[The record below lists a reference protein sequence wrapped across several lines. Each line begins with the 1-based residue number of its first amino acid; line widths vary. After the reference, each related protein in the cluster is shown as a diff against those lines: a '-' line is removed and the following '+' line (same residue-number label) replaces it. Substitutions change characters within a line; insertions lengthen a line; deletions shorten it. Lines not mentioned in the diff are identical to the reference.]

1 MELTKCFSEL
11 ITRVSTDLPS
21 DVESKLEKQ
30 MAKEMSGSPA
40 RATLKTILENIEI
53 ARENKLPICQDT
65 GALIFYV
72 NYPQEKYNEKI
83 LYDSIISAT
92 GDVTKKSILR
102 PNAVDSL
109 SGKNSGDN
117 TGYGSPY
124 VNFRQWDKD
133 YMEVK
138 LMLKGGGSENCG
150 TQYKLPDGRLKAGR
164 NLDGVR
170 KCVIDAVYQAQGE
183 GCAPG
188 IIGVAIGGNRDSGYK
203 LSKEVLFRKLDDI
216 NDNKELAVL
225 EEELYNELNCL
236 NIGPMGLG
244 GKTTVLGVKIG
255 YLHRLPACYFVTV
268 SYMCWACRRHT
279 MIIRGDEVIYD

>member
-1 MELTKCFSEL
+1 MDFTKYFCEL

-21 DVESKLEKQ
+21 DVENKLQKQ
-30 MAKEMSGSPA
+30 MEKEAPGSPA
-40 RATLKTILENIEI
+40 RATLKTILENIDI

-65 GALIFYV
+65 GALIFYI
-72 NYPQEKYNEKI
+72 NYPEGKYNEKNFYDAI
-83 LYDSIISAT
+83 LSAT
-92 GDVTKKSILR
+92 REVTKNSILR

-109 SGKNSGDN
+109 TGKNSGDN

-124 VNFRQWDKD
+124 INFHQWDKD
-133 YMEVK
+133 YIEVK

-150 TQYKLPDGRLKAGR
+150 TQYKLPDGILKAGR
-164 NLDGVR
+164 NPEGVK
-170 KCVIDAVYQAQGE
+170 KCVIDAVYQAQGQ

-188 IIGVAIGGNRDSGYK
+188 IIGVAIGGNRDSAYK
-203 LSKEVLFRKLDDI
+203 LSKEVLFRKLDEK
-216 NDNKELAVL
+216 NDNPELALL
-225 EEELYNELNCL
+225 EEELYNELNSL

-255 YLHRLPACYFVTV
+255 NLHRLPACYFVSI